1 MGLLSDWEP
10 DSLHQTKMNKIG
22 VLTSGGDAPG
32 MNAAI
37 RAVVRTALAGG
48 ATVAGVERGYHG
60 LVHGQARPLESHS
73 VSGIINL
80 GGTILRAARSEEFK
94 TPEGQQKAAETLA
107 REGIEGLVVIGG
119 DGSFRGALAL
129 HQTCGIPVI
138 GIPATIDNDI
148 PGTQYSVGFDTAVN
162 TALDAID
169 KIRDTS
175 AAHER
180 IFVVEVMGR
189 YNGFIALEAGL
200 AGGAEAV
207 LVPECRQDMLRL
219 CQKIQAGQERG
230 KMSCIIIVAE
240 GAAKGTDIAA
250 TITQITGVQTRL
262 TVLGHIQRGG
272 APSARDRV
280 LATRFGYRAVRL
292 LLEGRTNQMVGIE
305 SGQIIHSPLEQV
317 SAGRRDLD
325 ISLLDVVDIMST

>member
-1 MGLLSDWEP
+1 MD
-10 DSLHQTKMNKIG
+10 KVG

-37 RAVVRTALAGG
+37 RAVVRTA
-48 ATVAGVERGYHG
+48 VASGVEIVGIERGFHG
-60 LVHGQARPLESHS
+60 LLLGQTRPLRSSS

-94 TPEGQQKAAETLA
+94 TPEGQQKAAEVLA
-107 REGIEGLVVIGG
+107 REGIAGLVIIGG
-119 DGSFRGALAL
+119 DGSLRGARAL
-129 HQTCGIPVI
+129 HQTCGVPVV

-148 PGTQYSVGFDTAVN
+148 PGTQYSIGFDTAVN

-169 KIRDTS
+169 KVRDTS

-180 IFVVEVMGR
+180 VFVVEVMGR
-189 YNGFIALEAGL
+189 YNGFIALDAGL

-207 LVPECRQDMLRL
+207 LVPECRQDMIRL
-219 CQKIQAGQERG
+219 CQKIQEGHARG

-250 TITQITGVQTRL
+250 TITQITGIQTRL

-280 LATRFGYRAVRL
+280 LATRFGHQAVRL
-292 LLEGRTNQMVGIE
+292 LLEGQTNRMVGIE
-305 SGQIIHSPLEQV
+305 SGQIVHRPLEQV
-317 SAGRRDLD
+317 ATGRRDLD